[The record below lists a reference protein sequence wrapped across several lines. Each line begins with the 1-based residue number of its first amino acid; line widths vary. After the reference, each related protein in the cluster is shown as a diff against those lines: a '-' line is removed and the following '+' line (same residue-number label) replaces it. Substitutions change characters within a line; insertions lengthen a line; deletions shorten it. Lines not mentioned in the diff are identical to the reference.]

1 MPEGR
6 ILVVDDEKDIR
17 NLVSAYL
24 EKEGYRVFEAAS
36 GIEALQIARGMHP
49 DVIVL
54 DIMLPA
60 MSGLDVLT
68 NLRTESDVYIIML
81 TAKTEEVDK
90 IVGLNMGADDY
101 LTKPFSPRELVARIN
116 AAMRRMSHSGESKD
130 TPIYHSE
137 HVVLDTGAHKAWLD
151 EVRLDLTAIEFDLL
165 RTLMAHPGQVLTR
178 EQLLQHVWG
187 GDYFG
192 DSRVVDVHIGHLR
205 KKLDDR
211 FIETVW
217 GVGYRFE
224 DERKI

>member
-1 MPEGR
+1 MPEGK

-24 EKEGYRVFEAAS
+24 EREGYRVFVAANGSEA
-36 GIEALQIARGMHP
+36 IQIARATRP
-49 DVIVL
+49 DIIVL

-60 MSGLDVLT
+60 MSGLEVLST
-68 NLRTESDVYIIML
+68 LRSESDVYVIML

-116 AAMRRMSHSGESKD
+116 AALRRMTQRSVSKETQVYRFED
-130 TPIYHSE
+130 
-137 HVVLDTGAHKAWLD
+137 VVLDTGAHKAWVNN
-151 EVRLDLTAIEFDLL
+151 EQVDLTAIEFDILE
-165 RTLMAHPGQVLTR
+165 TLMAHAGQVLSR
-178 EQLLQHVWG
+178 EQLLMHVWG
-187 GDYFG
+187 GEYYG

-205 KKLDDR
+205 KKLKDQ

-224 DERKI
+224 DEQIL

>member
-1 MPEGR
+1 MPEGK

-24 EKEGYRVFEAAS
+24 EREGYRVFEAANGS
-36 GIEALQIARGMHP
+36 EAIQIARATRP
-49 DVIVL
+49 DIIVL

-60 MSGLDVLT
+60 MSGLEVLST
-68 NLRTESDVYIIML
+68 LRSESDVYVIML

-116 AAMRRMSHSGESKD
+116 AALRRMTQRSVSKE
-130 TPIYHSE
+130 THVYRFE
-137 HVVLDTGAHKAWLD
+137 HVVLDSGAHRAWVD
-151 EVRLDLTAIEFDLL
+151 GEQIEFTAIEFDLL
-165 RTLMAHPGQVLTR
+165 MTLMAHAGQVLTR
-178 EQLLQHVWG
+178 DQLLKHVWG
-187 GDYFG
+187 GEYFG

-205 KKLDDR
+205 KKLNDQ

-224 DERKI
+224 DEQIL